1 MKYAV
6 IGAGAMGL
14 RYGVHLKEYA
24 GKGVDF
30 IDTWKPNVERIRE
43 QGGVYVAR
51 DHENR
56 HLVPIDVYYPE
67 EYAGKPD
74 CWIVFMKQMQ
84 LDGMLERCAPLFKKA
99 SSALPP

>member
-24 GKGVDF
+24 GKDVDF
-30 IDTWKPNVERIRE
+30 IDTWKPNVEKIRE

-67 EYAGKPD
+67 EYTGKPD

-84 LDGMLERCAPLFKKA
+84 LDGMLERCAPLFKKG
-99 SSALPP
+99 